1 MYYICIVLY
10 LLGIIYKITYNTYII
25 YKYIIFVVLWADNGQ
40 DKITALGPGID
51 HGILPNFDG
60 RFDINTEDA
69 GSGEC
74 EVKIKGP
81 KGNVTLLS
89 MY

>member
-1 MYYICIVLY
+1 M
-10 LLGIIYKITYNTYII
+10 LGIIYKITYNTYII

-89 MY
+89 L